1 METLSM
7 FIIMASALLWM
18 FGVPIALIVI
28 AFNLALIR
36 RVVEAYEWPEDQ
48 ICGELV
54 GGEDV

>member
-28 AFNLALIR
+28 AFNLVLMRCAM
-36 RVVEAYEWPEDQ
+36 EAEE
-48 ICGELV
+48 IELDKEERH
-54 GGEDV
+54 G